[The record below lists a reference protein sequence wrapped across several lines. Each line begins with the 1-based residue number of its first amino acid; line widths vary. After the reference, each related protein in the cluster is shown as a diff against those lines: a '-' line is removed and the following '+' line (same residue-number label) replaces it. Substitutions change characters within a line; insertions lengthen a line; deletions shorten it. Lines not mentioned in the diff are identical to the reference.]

1 MLKKILIFL
10 IILIL
15 LVLAGVF
22 VVNKSAGA
30 QSQTYK
36 NLTKA
41 FPDGC
46 VKTDG
51 KVISETPNDRYIR
64 MQIAIPGVTSS
75 CVKDGKTYHYVSS
88 NLPEYVKNFYNF
100 AVGAIAIIAVIMIM
114 IGGLQWIFAAG
125 NPGAITTAKSNILS
139 AISGLVLILFSYVL
153 LYTINPNLVNLSLTN
168 PRPIAG
174 IEQGTFWCMDL
185 DEKTT
190 NGNKFIFYEEGHFGD
205 SNYILTKREDTLC
218 YKKYYFTYRD
228 STGKLVKPKE
238 DKFCYGNDCDNSSEV
253 CVGEMGFTYC
263 IDPVDLCE
271 KKTDVKNCKDV
282 NESFAKM
289 SSQPDVLENSCFAR
303 DDAWYKWALLGGR
316 DECSWDEII
325 VCPGSS
331 ERVSCLS
338 GTVVDADKKTGC
350 YDKSKQPA
358 YVKNEAV
365 YYYCSDSA
373 YTNQD
378 TSLICCKSGDK
389 FELYGAKGKID
400 GYESAPYAPL
410 YATTIDCNSKKRC
423 EDYSNGYDI
432 SKEAC
437 LRNICQVPYACQ
449 WSGSA
454 CKAKN

>member
-30 QSQTYK
+30 QSQTPE
-36 NLTKA
+36 NLIKA

-46 VKTDG
+46 TQTDG
-51 KVISETPNDRYIR
+51 KVVSETSSNRYIR

-185 DEKTT
+185 GEKTT
-190 NGNKFIFYEEGHFGD
+190 DGKDYVFKKGADKAIEGSKTKCYNEYNFGYKDSKGNFVNLGNPEE
-205 SNYILTKREDTLC
+205 SE
-218 YKKYYFTYRD
+218 
-228 STGKLVKPKE
+228 KE
-238 DKFCYGNDCDNSSEV
+238 QTCYGSKCDNSSEV
-253 CVGEMGFTYC
+253 CVG
-263 IDPVDLCE
+263 
-271 KKTDVKNCKDV
+271 
-282 NESFAKM
+282 
-289 SSQPDVLENSCFAR
+289 
-303 DDAWYKWALLGGR
+303 
-316 DECSWDEII
+316 
-325 VCPGSS
+325 
-331 ERVSCLS
+331 
-338 GTVVDADKKTGC
+338 
-350 YDKSKQPA
+350 
-358 YVKNEAV
+358 
-365 YYYCSDSA
+365 
-373 YTNQD
+373 
-378 TSLICCKSGDK
+378 
-389 FELYGAKGKID
+389 
-400 GYESAPYAPL
+400 
-410 YATTIDCNSKKRC
+410 
-423 EDYSNGYDI
+423 
-432 SKEAC
+432 
-437 LRNICQVPYACQ
+437 
-449 WSGSA
+449 
-454 CKAKN
+454 